1 MLCRKLG
8 GLATHQRVVHP
19 VQGTTSRPEFRITV
33 ATAPAANELV
43 QPRNVR
49 GAGAVMHAKVYRD
62 PPPELLTV
70 ERRLR
75 SQPEEDRAGSLND
88 SAFASGS
95 I

>member
-1 MLCRKLG
+1 MR
-8 GLATHQRVVHP
+8 
-19 VQGTTSRPEFRITV
+19 EFR
-33 ATAPAANELV
+33 
-43 QPRNVR
+43 
-49 GAGAVMHAKVYRD
+49 
-62 PPPELLTV
+62 TV